1 MKIIFLN
8 SSKKWGGNERWL
20 TTAINGLAG
29 RGHSVHLVKR
39 SKVVHWNRINSN
51 VNIIDAPFTNELSF
65 KTKKIICDH
74 IRKNQ
79 IELIISTKR
88 KDYFIG
94 GRVKKQIN
102 IPHVIRLGI
111 SRPILKRDFI
121 QRILLKKR
129 VDGIIVNAKKLKE
142 ELLSYPF
149 LNKSFNNNDIVSIYN
164 GYKIFSLKK
173 IINNKN
179 NSTIDIRSAGRLTR
193 QKGYDFLI
201 EVAKKLKKEKIKF
214 IIKIAGD
221 GPERKNLL
229 KAIQDNCLN
238 NEFFLEGEIDNVI
251 DFFNDS
257 DLVVIPSRSEGIPNT
272 LFEAWQVKKPVL
284 VTNVGGVEEVLI
296 DNFNGI
302 ICEPRVDDI
311 FNGIVKYIKKDR
323 KKLIQLGINGFE
335 TLNKSFSMDIMIK
348 KIENYLLRFI
358 N

>member
-20 TTAINGLAG
+20 TTAMNGLAD

-39 SKVVHWNRINSN
+39 SKVGHWNRINSN

-74 IRKNQ
+74 IRQNQ
-79 IELIISTKR
+79 IELVISTKR

-111 SRPILKRDFI
+111 SRPILKRDLI
-121 QRILLKKR
+121 QRILFKNR
-129 VDGIIVNAKKLKE
+129 IDGIIVNAKKLKE

-149 LNKSFNNNDIVSIYN
+149 IRKSFERNDIVSIYN
-164 GYKIFSLKK
+164 GYKIVPSKK
-173 IINNKN
+173 ILKN
-179 NSTIDIRSAGRLTR
+179 NNSIIDIRSAGRLTM

-201 EVAKKLKKEKIKF
+201 EVAKKLKREEIKF

-229 KAIQDNCLN
+229 KAIQDNSLD
-238 NEFFLEGEIDNVI
+238 NEFFLEGEIDNII

-296 DNFNGI
+296 NNFNGI

-311 FNGIVKYIKKDR
+311 FQGIIKYIKKDR
-323 KKLIQLGINGFE
+323 EKLIQLGINGYE